1 MNKRLNTGNEAG
13 LNGLKPVTVTEL
25 TARIRQI
32 LERKFS
38 GIQVLGEVSRL
49 TRHASGHLYFTIK
62 DANAALS
69 AVIWR
74 SAYARLSLPPEEGKQ
89 FIFSGYI
96 SVYEPRG
103 AYQLIVTSIRVAGE
117 GALAA
122 EFERRKRL
130 FAGRG
135 WFSAGRKRPLPA
147 YPRRIGIITSPT
159 AAALEDVRKVLATRP
174 GWLELVLSPCLVQG
188 TQAAAEI
195 VRAIERFEAL
205 PERQRPDVLL
215 LVRGGG
221 SIEDLWCFNE
231 EAVVEAIVNSSIP
244 VICGI
249 GHEIDTTLAD
259 LTADVRAATPSNA
272 AELVC
277 PDRETL
283 KRGLPRLGVLYTLVK
298 GRIAYAGKQLA
309 EHRQSMNHVWGL
321 TLSQRHMAVERASS
335 QGTAAFHQSLTTH
348 RRGLRLLGQRL
359 ARQQPLARMTQ
370 RQKRLA
376 AIHQHLFDAAFRRR
390 DHLASRAGKLTASLN
405 ALSPYHVLS
414 RGYALI
420 TGPREQIISSAAQLQ
435 VDEQAHLRF
444 RDGKAAARVLSVT
457 QTRMQE
463 DQ

>member
-1 MNKRLNTGNEAG
+1 MDKRLNTGNEPD

-32 LERKFS
+32 LERKFC

-49 TRHASGHLYFTIK
+49 IRHASGHLYFTIK
-62 DANAALS
+62 DANATLS

-74 SAYARLSLPPEEGKQ
+74 SAYARLSLLPEEGKQ

-103 AYQLIVTSIRVAGE
+103 AYQLIVTSVRVAGE

-135 WFSAGRKRPLPA
+135 WFTEDRKRPTPA
-147 YPRRIGIITSPT
+147 YPQRIGIVTSPT

-188 TQAAAEI
+188 TQAAADI
-195 VRAIERFEAL
+195 VLAIERFEAL
-205 PERQRPDVLL
+205 PGRQRPDVLL

-231 EAVVEAIVNSSIP
+231 EAVVEVIVNSNIP

-249 GHEIDTTLAD
+249 GHAIDTTLAD
-259 LTADVRAATPSNA
+259 LAADVRAATPSNA

-283 KRGLPRLGVLYTLVK
+283 KRRLPRLGVLYALVK
-298 GRIAYAGKQLA
+298 STVAYAGKQLV
-309 EHRQSMNHVWGL
+309 ERKQSMNHVWGL
-321 TLSQRHMAVERASS
+321 ILSQRHMAVERAGS
-335 QGTAAFHQSLTTH
+335 QGTTAFHQSLTA
-348 RRGLRLLGQRL
+348 RRRALRSLNQRL
-359 ARQQPLARMTQ
+359 IRQQPRTRMTQ
-370 RQKRLA
+370 RRKRLA
-376 AIHQHLFDAAFRRR
+376 VIHQRLFDATFRHR
-390 DHLASRAGKLTASLN
+390 DSLASASGNLSASLN

-420 TGPREQIISSAAQLQ
+420 TGPREQVISSATQLQ
-435 VDEQAHLRF
+435 VDEQVHLRF
-444 RDGKAAARVLSVT
+444 RDGKAAARILSAT
-457 QTRMQE
+457 KSRIRNSL
-463 DQ
+463 

>member
-13 LNGLKPVTVTEL
+13 PDGLKPVTVTEL

-62 DANAALS
+62 DVNAALS

-74 SAYARLSLPPEEGKQ
+74 STRARLTLAPEEGKQ

-103 AYQLIVTSIRVAGE
+103 TYQLIVTAVRAAGE

-122 EFERRKRL
+122 EFERRKAL

-135 WFSAGRKRPLPA
+135 WFSVNRKRPLPA
-147 YPRRIGIITSPT
+147 YPRRVGIVTSPT

-174 GWLELVLSPCLVQG
+174 GWLQLVLSPCLVQG
-188 TQAAAEI
+188 TQAAADI
-195 VRAIERFEAL
+195 VRAIERCKAL
-205 PERQRPDVLL
+205 PRRHRPDVLL

-221 SIEDLWCFNE
+221 SMEDLWCFNE
-231 EAVVEAIVNSSIP
+231 EAVVEAIINSSIP

-259 LTADVRAATPSNA
+259 LAADVRAATPSNA

-283 KRGLPRLGVLYTLVK
+283 KRGLPRLGVLHTLVK

-321 TLSQRHMAVERASS
+321 ILSQRHMAVERAGS
-335 QGTAAFHQSLTTH
+335 QGTAAFHQSMTAHQRT
-348 RRGLRLLGQRL
+348 LRSLNQRL
-359 ARQQPLARMTQ
+359 ARQQPRARMTH

-376 AIHQHLFDAAFRRR
+376 AIHQQLFDAAFRYR
-390 DHLASRAGKLTASLN
+390 DHLASRAGRLTASLN

-420 TGPREQIISSAAQLQ
+420 TGPREQIISSANQLR

-444 RDGKAAARVLSVT
+444 RDGKAEARILSVT
-457 QTRMQE
+457 QTRMKE